1 MNLLEQVLPYS
12 AYEINSITRFGEYR
26 MKTIG
31 NIIWFLFGGVFM
43 GLAWWFFGLLSTVPV
58 FMFLVDV
65 YINQYM

>member
-43 GLAWWFFGLLSTVPV
+43 GLAWCARIPYHRWYSMG
-58 FMFLVDV
+58 
-65 YINQYM
+65 